1 MDNIY
6 GQTEAEMNSIVRL
19 PEGYAQQSGNTL
31 YMWLGSLW
39 RGLHEGEGMI
49 RGLQSARGIRMAQ
62 LYLDILEAA
71 SLQDR
76 FGAPVFHREL
86 WHPISVRLSK
96 RDTAQENML
105 SIGLDGE
112 VGAQPAGSIYGEGTV
127 FSLGKLAN
135 LKDYA
140 TYPVDAE
147 VAGGAASIVDNIVNP
162 TVRMEKGKDYVIR
175 DGSIIFHRDND
186 PLGENSKFDKY
197 DVPGLID
204 EDGNEV
210 SDVEAV
216 LWASDV
222 LIDKN
227 YVADH
232 ISYALGANAPSSA
245 VVKRILNAA
254 WSSVTSG
261 LTPELVKTLMAAM
274 LNIPVIQHEKETVVD
289 IYVEHDKDGNAV
301 SRIVATDKGSYRV
314 SLKARLRKEVVLGA
328 DMTKGDLLDESV
340 RIYPFLNNVKTAE
353 VIDHA
358 GAESFSDWEFDPS
371 TVGEFHVDPSSMA
384 LEGGH
389 WSVEYRDDYDSSLTF
404 SSGPSLESALSVELC
419 TLYGE
424 GESCINATRHI
435 IREDPTY
442 RVEAYAGTDFS
453 VPLTLDIPSVTIPSG
468 MIRAKTEYGVYA
480 MWDMSEVKKDAKG
493 RLHFDIGGSPAD
505 VKAFWEDVWN
515 KADEMGVSME
525 SLLGAEGTKVSPAA
539 FFLNNLMGANTLFVV
554 VDRSQIDD
562 ISMMRD
568 PMFFDMLSAV
578 VPSAIRLFLVE
589 HRSVGDD
596 DIAHMDEAAETGSV
610 FAALPE
616 AVDVAGHAGER
627 VSIRFF
633 RPPPAKVRG

>member
-1 MDNIY
+1 MSETVGDLKEVCDFLREMKDRSVTSL
-6 GQTEAEMNSIVRL
+6 TEYTKKTLISSRAYIEDSISR
-19 PEGYAQQSGNTL
+19 E
-31 YMWLGSLW
+31 
-39 RGLHEGEGMI
+39 EGMLAI
-49 RGLQSARGIRMAQ
+49 MKFVNHLLGG
-62 LYLDILEAA
+62 
-71 SLQDR
+71 
-76 FGAPVFHREL
+76 FVF
-86 WHPISVRLSK
+86 
-96 RDTAQENML
+96 TA
-105 SIGLDGE
+105 IGLGN
-112 VGAQPAGSIYGEGTV
+112 V
-127 FSLGKLAN
+127 
-135 LKDYA
+135 
-140 TYPVDAE
+140 
-147 VAGGAASIVDNIVNP
+147 VAGGR
-162 TVRMEKGKDYVIR
+162 TVRDMAQMISTEDFHSFLDVI
-175 DGSIIFHRDND
+175 
-186 PLGENSKFDKY
+186 
-197 DVPGLID
+197 
-204 EDGNEV
+204 
-210 SDVEAV
+210 
-216 LWASDV
+216 
-222 LIDKN
+222 
-227 YVADH
+227 
-232 ISYALGANAPSSA
+232 
-245 VVKRILNAA
+245 KR
-254 WSSVTSG
+254 
-261 LTPELVKTLMAAM
+261 
-274 LNIPVIQHEKETVVD
+274 
-289 IYVEHDKDGNAV
+289 DKDGNAV